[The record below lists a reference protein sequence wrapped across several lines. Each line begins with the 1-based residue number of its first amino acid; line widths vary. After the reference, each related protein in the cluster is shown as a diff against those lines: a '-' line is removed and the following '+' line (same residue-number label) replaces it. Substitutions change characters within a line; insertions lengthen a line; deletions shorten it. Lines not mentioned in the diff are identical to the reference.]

1 MDKSLPLDAAIGF
14 PNTYPLDSDLSG
26 GQRYPTFEQL
36 EVANSPQ
43 CLFIIT
49 LELDDSQTL
58 CSTYTF
64 GFVERIVVT
73 NKFVEIV

>member
-1 MDKSLPLDAAIGF
+1 MLQLVSLTLIPWIVIYPVDSAIQLL
-14 PNTYPLDSDLSG
+14 NNWRL
-26 GQRYPTFEQL
+26 PT
-36 EVANSPQ
+36 VPQ